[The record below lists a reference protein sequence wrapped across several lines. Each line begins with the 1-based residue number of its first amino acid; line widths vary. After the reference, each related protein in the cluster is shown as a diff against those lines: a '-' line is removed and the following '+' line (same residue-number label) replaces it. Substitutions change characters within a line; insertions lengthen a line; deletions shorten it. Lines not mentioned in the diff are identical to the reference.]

1 MSDITKYLTY
11 ELLYKAILQ
20 NCYIEMNI
28 RIKAMSSFSL
38 EKIETI
44 KSYLCEGWRIYKFGL
59 SPAFKASFVI
69 SLIGTLT
76 RLSTYSNSP
85 YMILMALVDLSLSTF
100 IMTVLWP
107 IQLVWILFMPLLLLI
122 LMIGGSL

>member
-1 MSDITKYLTY
+1 MSL
-11 ELLYKAILQ
+11 
-20 NCYIEMNI
+20 
-28 RIKAMSSFSL
+28 FSL

-44 KSYLCEGWRIYKFGL
+44 KSYLYEGWKIYKLGL

-85 YMILMALVDLSLSTF
+85 YMLLMGLVDLSLSTF
-100 IMTVLWP
+100 IMTILWP
-107 IQLVWILFMPLLLLI
+107 IQLAWISCLPILLLL
-122 LMIGGSL
+122 LMIGSSL

>member
-1 MSDITKYLTY
+1 MIEKSIPTSF
-11 ELLYKAILQ
+11 LLKERVNL
-20 NCYIEMNI
+20 
-28 RIKAMSSFSL
+28 
-38 EKIETI
+38 I
-44 KSYLCEGWRIYKFGL
+44 KSYVFELWMVYRNGL
-59 SPAFKASFVI
+59 SPAFKLSFVI
-69 SLIGTLT
+69 SLINVLIKMPA
-76 RLSTYSNSP
+76 YSNSP